1 MYLKINAFALSGRT
15 NNNTIIPRVS
25 LRLPWAMRSLGF
37 QPALPKSE
45 THIYCLYIVI
55 CCFYEFA
62 KYILL
67 RAVLLLHVKFPL
79 LVFKVFNY
87 RIKSRTT

>member
-37 QPALPKSE
+37 QPVLPHGVASLIMSYALVGLSARP
-45 THIYCLYIVI
+45 
-55 CCFYEFA
+55 
-62 KYILL
+62 
-67 RAVLLLHVKFPL
+67 
-79 LVFKVFNY
+79 
-87 RIKSRTT
+87 